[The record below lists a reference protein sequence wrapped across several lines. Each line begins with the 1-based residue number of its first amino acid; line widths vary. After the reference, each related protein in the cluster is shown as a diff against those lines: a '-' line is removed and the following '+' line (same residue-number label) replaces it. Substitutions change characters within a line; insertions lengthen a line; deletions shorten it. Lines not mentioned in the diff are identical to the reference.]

1 MTDQVRIPTNLRTL
15 LVLEILGLSDRAMT
29 PTEINAQIDLPK
41 QTVHRLVAT
50 LLAEGFLIREENS
63 NRYRPSR
70 RSRLLGAG
78 LLHAS
83 HVHIARHQILQQ
95 VADQVKETVN
105 FVVPQ
110 ETGMHYQD
118 RIETDWPFRIQMP
131 RGTNVSFHCTAS
143 GKVYMASMPKN
154 ARKKFV
160 NSLHLTKLTENTHIN
175 AETLL
180 DDLSQCAKRGY
191 ALDCEEFMEGMVA
204 SAVPITDNQG
214 RFVAAL
220 AVHGPIQRLSVKQ
233 AIANK
238 DILLAAAKRMQA
250 AITS

>member
-1 MTDQVRIPTNLRTL
+1 MNDQERIPTNLRTL
-15 LVLEILGLSDRAMT
+15 LVLEILGRNDRAMT

-50 LLAEGFLIREENS
+50 LLTEGFLVREADS

-78 LLHAS
+78 LLHVS

-110 ETGMHYQD
+110 ETGMFYQD

-131 RGTNVSFHCTAS
+131 RGTNVPFHCTAS
-143 GKVYMASMPKN
+143 GKVYMASMPKS

-160 NSLHLTKLTENTHIN
+160 ASLPLTALTGNTHIN

-180 DDLSQCAKRGY
+180 QDLTLCAKRGY
-191 ALDCEEFMEGMVA
+191 ALDAEEFMEGMVA
-204 SAVPITDNQG
+204 SAVPLTDSHG

-220 AVHGPIQRLSVKQ
+220 AVHGPIQRLSVDQ

-238 DILLAAAKRMQA
+238 EILLAAAKRMQL
-250 AITS
+250 AIIS